1 MIGFSRLSIAS
12 GSARQ
17 TFCYTHDSMAVDFIT
32 KAPLLKTSPTFYVRE
47 VPIYGDA
54 VLAPMD
60 GYSDWPFRS
69 LCRALGS
76 AMSYTEFVKVEKI
89 LSRSKE
95 PAKRLYFEE
104 AERPI
109 TFQIYGDDPD
119 LILKAALRVQVL
131 NPDIIDINMGCPA
144 KSIADRGAGVGMM
157 PTPLKI
163 ARTFRK
169 LTASLNVP
177 VTCKIRLGW
186 DRNKNY
192 KLIARIV
199 EENGGSLIAIHG
211 RTKEQRYSG
220 EADWDAI
227 AEVKSLVR
235 IPVIG
240 SGDVKTVA
248 DIQRMKQYTGCD
260 AVMIGRAAIANP
272 WIFSGLDREQ
282 VPPEQVQKTVREH
295 LAKSMQ
301 FYGDEDGQRLF
312 RKYAVQYLLL
322 KTLDRDSRKEILKQ
336 RPSGEFLKML
346 NQIYAVT
353 AN

>member
-1 MIGFSRLSIAS
+1 MNE
-12 GSARQ
+12 
-17 TFCYTHDSMAVDFIT
+17 T
-32 KAPLLKTSPTFYVRE
+32 KSPNFYIRD
-47 VPIYGDA
+47 VPIYGDRI
-54 VLAPMD
+54 LAPMD

-69 LCRALGS
+69 ICRALGS

-119 LILKAALRVQVL
+119 LILKAALIVEKK
-131 NPDIIDINMGCPA
+131 NPDVIDLNMGCPA

-169 LTASLNVP
+169 LVKTLKVP
-177 VTCKIRLGW
+177 VTGKIRMGW
-186 DRNKNY
+186 DRNQNY

-199 EENGGSLIAIHG
+199 EEEGGSLIAIHG

-220 EADWDAI
+220 DANWDAI
-227 AEVKSLVR
+227 AEVKSLVK

-248 DIQRMKQYTGCD
+248 DIQRMKQHTNCD

-272 WIFSGLDREQ
+272 WIFAGLDREQ
-282 VPPEQVQKTVREH
+282 VPAELLHQTVHEH
-295 LAKSMQ
+295 LQKSVQ
-301 FYGDEDGQRLF
+301 FYGEADGQRLF

-322 KTLDRDSRKEILKQ
+322 RTLDRDARKEILKE
-336 RPSGEFLKML
+336 RPSGEFLELL
-346 NQIYAVT
+346 NQIYTVT
-353 AN
+353 ATM

>member
-1 MIGFSRLSIAS
+1 MDKENSTPNFHIGDI
-12 GSARQ
+12 
-17 TFCYTHDSMAVDFIT
+17 
-32 KAPLLKTSPTFYVRE
+32 
-47 VPIYGDA
+47 PIYGDA
-54 VLAPMD
+54 LLAPMD

-69 LCRALGS
+69 LCRKLGS

-104 AERPI
+104 GERPV
-109 TFQIYGDDPD
+109 TFQLYGDDPD
-119 LILKAALRVQVL
+119 LILKAALKVQEWK
-131 NPDIIDINMGCPA
+131 PDIIDINMGCPA

-169 LTASLNVP
+169 LVSTLKVP
-177 VTCKIRLGW
+177 VTGKIRLGW

-199 EENGGSLIAIHG
+199 EEEGCSLIAIHG
-211 RTKEQRYSG
+211 GTKEQRYSG
-220 EADWDAI
+220 DANWDAI
-227 AEVKSLVR
+227 AEVKSLVK

-240 SGDVKTVA
+240 SGDVRTVA
-248 DIQRMKQYTGCD
+248 DIQRMKQLTNVD

-272 WIFSGLDREQ
+272 WIFMGLDREQ
-282 VPPEQVQKTVREH
+282 VPAELLKQTVHEH
-295 LAKSMQ
+295 LQKSIQ
-301 FYGDEDGQRLF
+301 FYGEEDGQRLF

-322 KTLDRDSRKEILKQ
+322 KTLDRESRKEILKE
-336 RPSGEFLKML
+336 RPSGEFLELL
-346 NQIYAVT
+346 NQVYVSMP
-353 AN
+353 